1 VASFLGNPPMNLMPA
16 VVADDPGGRAL
27 RIGAWSL
34 AIPAGRM
41 PPLPPNTNVI
51 FGIRP
56 EKISGVAPAG
66 GDTIEAEIV
75 QVEPLGAE
83 TIFASRIAGVEKPV
97 FARVGP
103 DVAVK
108 VGERR
113 RLGVDLAASHVFDA
127 EGNAL
132 HP

>member
-1 VASFLGNPPMNLMPA
+1 MNLLRA
-16 VVADDPGGRAL
+16 VVTDDPGGRGV

-34 AIPAGRM
+34 VLPADRM
-41 PPLPPNTNVI
+41 PKLPPDSEII

-56 EKISGVAPAG
+56 EKVSAAPGGAG
-66 GDTIEAEIV
+66 IEAEIV

-83 TIFASRIAGVEKPV
+83 TIFACRIGGIEKPV

-103 DVAVK
+103 DVPVK

-113 RLGVDLAASHVFDA
+113 RLGIDLGAAHVFDA
-127 EGNAL
+127 DGNAL
-132 HP
+132 RSA